1 MTQLTLRRRRFRA
14 AHALLALGFVLAAA
28 PAHAQYRPRP
38 VSTPVSG
45 ETFHLEA
52 GVAWW
57 NPTSDLTITSGG
69 SGALSGIAGTTIDA
83 KSDLGFTDKRLPQF
97 QLTLRPG
104 AAHKLR
110 LQYIPIN
117 YTASS
122 TLSRDIDFNGQRYR
136 IGLPVESTLDWKAF
150 RFGYEYDFLRRD
162 TGFAGFITELKYTD
176 MSITLSNVLATEFV
190 QKRAPIPAV
199 GGIGR
204 VYVVPQVSITG
215 EATFFKLPTIEDKY
229 SGHYVDVDIY
239 GTVNFTNNVGVQGG
253 YRTLNLGYLIEED
266 SGAFKLKGLYVG
278 VIARF

>member
-1 MTQLTLRRRRFRA
+1 MTQLTHRTA
-14 AHALLALGFVLAAA
+14 AAAFTLCLALAAM

-38 VSTPVSG
+38 ISKPVSG

-57 NPTSDLTITSGG
+57 SPSTDMTITSGG
-69 SGALSGIAGTTIDA
+69 SGALSGLAGTAIDA
-83 KSDLGFTDKRLPQF
+83 KSDLGFTDQRLPQF

-110 LQYIPIN
+110 LQYIPIS
-117 YTASS
+117 YSASS
-122 TLSRDIDFNGQRYR
+122 TLTRDVDFNGQRYR
-136 IGLPVESTLDWKAF
+136 AGLPVDSTLDWKAF

-176 MSITLSNVLATEFV
+176 VTVSLKNALASEFV

-204 VYVVPQVSITG
+204 IYVVPEVAITG
-215 EATFFKLPTIEDKY
+215 EATFFTMPTIEDRY

-239 GTVNFTNNVGVQGG
+239 GTVNFSPNVGVQGG
-253 YRTLNLGYLIEED
+253 YRTLNLGYLIKED
-266 SGAFKLKGLYVG
+266 SGSFVLKGLYFG
-278 VIARF
+278 VVARF